1 LLYNTSIHLNR
12 LRKLWQTA
20 AAAAAAAAASIAWL
34 LLLAVAALT
43 RGQIDHDIYH
53 YTVQQQ
59 CLYSSNLADPTIAI
73 FELSIRTNCD
83 HSLISEMTRQK
94 QFAFISFPAC
104 DATPL
109 LFLLL
114 LARQTRQLG
123 AGKQMHFALCMCSDD
138 DYYTTSAAAVSQS
151 VSHPAS
157 LASAMGRL

>member
-12 LRKLWQTA
+12 LRKLWQT

-59 CLYSSNLADPTIAI
+59 CLYNLADPTIAI

-104 DATPL
+104 AATPL